1 VTRARKD
8 QKISNGN
15 NKAAG
20 EHYVTPEERQRL
32 TEQIGRL
39 VDDAR
44 SLWVFCHEN
53 PDGDTLGCCLAVYG
67 ALVDGGK
74 QVQVFTPD
82 PIPRMYQFMPNAR
95 QFQYVERL
103 PDELPDVVLICDNAA
118 YDRLGHL
125 SDELTRLKLGPGDP
139 DRPAGTVT
147 VNIDHHIGNGGYCD
161 VNLVDPSC
169 GSCGELFYYFFR
181 QLEIPISRDM
191 AINLYAA
198 ILTDTGRFSYGNT
211 NSGTFAIASELIRI
225 GVDPF
230 DVVNRVYNTR
240 TPEQIKLM
248 GQVLGTLSE
257 VPALGYFH
265 CHVTQDM
272 LSDTSTVMT
281 DTEGVMDLMKT
292 VGDYEVCFFFKEQED
307 GLTRVSVRSNGK
319 FNVNTLARRFGGGG
333 HPAASGFTLETGIG
347 DAPWIVEQ
355 AMREMRA
362 AESTPKETQ
371 RK

>member
-1 VTRARKD
+1 MVD
-8 QKISNGN
+8 
-15 NKAAG
+15 
-20 EHYVTPEERQRL
+20 E
-32 TEQIGRL
+32 IGRL
-39 VDDAR
+39 IDGAA
-44 SLWVFCHEN
+44 SFWVFCHEN

-67 ALVDGGK
+67 ALKDAGK
-74 QVQVFTPD
+74 DVKVFTPD

-95 QFQYVERL
+95 QFRYVERL

-125 SDELTRLKLGPGDP
+125 SDELTRLKLGPGA
-139 DRPAGTVT
+139 DRPAGTTT
-147 VNIDHHIGNGGYCD
+147 VNIDHHIGNGNYCD

-169 GSCGELFYYFFR
+169 GSCGELFYYVFR
-181 QLEIPISRDM
+181 QLDIPISREM

-240 TPEQIKLM
+240 TPDQIKLM
-248 GQVLGTLSE
+248 GMVLGTLVE
-257 VPALGYFH
+257 VAPLGYFY
-265 CHVTQDM
+265 CHVTQQM
-272 LSDTSTVMT
+272 LRETSTVMT

-333 HPAASGFTLETGIG
+333 HPAASGFTLET
-347 DAPWIVEQ
+347 DVSRAPEVVEQ

-362 AESTPKETQ
+362 AEAPPKETQ